1 MTKTILNE
9 IRDELIDMGLASGE
23 REFCVAWL
31 GRGVGYMRTLRH
43 LGQEPSAEA
52 LAILAS
58 KLEHYTQRLW
68 RAGEGQAGWAARFDV
83 LNQHCRAALEQHARD
98 RWQEQGRMGYGS

>member
-1 MTKTILNE
+1 MCATVSVQWNARHI
-9 IRDELIDMGLASGE
+9 
-23 REFCVAWL
+23 
-31 GRGVGYMRTLRH
+31 GRLHSH
-43 LGQEPSAEA
+43 LGQDPSAEA

-98 RWQEQGRMGYGS
+98 RWQTLERMNYGA